1 MLLNKRKKEQ
11 GWVPRKMVKFNPGLR
26 KILNNVLLSKNLQL
40 ELTKNCWA
48 FTLRYNNDN
57 TKCYSKQYIERKNTK
72 TEQNFNPPGLA
83 LIRLSETEP
92 GVDNSPGLALIGLRT
107 TGPRTKHQ
115 TWITEDKSPPI
126 LSLSL
131 FLSETLILVFSQE
144 RTYQLPVWCRIW
156 LYHMET
162 WRDSIAILPTKITR
176 RPHP

>member
-1 MLLNKRKKEQ
+1 MSLNKRKKDQ
-11 GWVPRKMVKFNPGLR
+11 GWVPEFNPGLSQ
-26 KILNNVLLSKNLQL
+26 ILNNVFLSKNLQL

-57 TKCYSKQYIERKNTK
+57 TKCYSKQYIGRKNTK
-72 TEQNFNPPGLA
+72 TEQNFNPPGLG
-83 LIRLSETEP
+83 LIRFSETGP
-92 GVDNSPGLALIGLRT
+92 GVEISPGLALIGLRT
-107 TGPRTKHQ
+107 TEPRTKNQ

-126 LSLSL
+126 LRLSL

-144 RTYQLPVWCRIW
+144 RTYQLPVWYRIW